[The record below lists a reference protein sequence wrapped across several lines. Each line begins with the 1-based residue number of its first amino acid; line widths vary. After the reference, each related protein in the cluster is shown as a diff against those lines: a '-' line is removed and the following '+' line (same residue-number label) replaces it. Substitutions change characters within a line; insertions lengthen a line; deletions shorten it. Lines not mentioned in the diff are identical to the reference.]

1 MPIGVLSSYMEF
13 AVRAGIS
20 QILYYTSSDCD
31 EVAKVNCVKLL
42 WL

>member
-1 MPIGVLSSYMEF
+1 MMELAVL
-13 AVRAGIS
+13 AGIS

>member
-1 MPIGVLSSYMEF
+1 MMEL
-13 AVRAGIS
+13 AVQAGIS
-20 QILYYTSSDCD
+20 QILYYTSSDYD